1 MHLIA
6 ITEIPS
12 PFGKTVADV
21 EMAGDSFKKGKG
33 KIALEFCEKMMAEPM
48 PDYPSD
54 DESSEESRKE
64 QERNLV
70 REQIK
75 NNAETGKMFDCTFYI
90 VSNTRCYIKLMKKW
104 GREMVS
110 DIKEHCINTL
120 HMEMLCLYGAK
131 YVLGW
136 ILQNP
141 SNYTW
146 TYRKL

>member
-54 DESSEESRKE
+54 DESIEENRKE

-70 REQIK
+70 REQII
-75 NNAETGKMFDCTFYI
+75 NNAETGNMFDFTFK
-90 VSNTRCYIKLMKKW
+90 SLQ
-104 GREMVS
+104 
-110 DIKEHCINTL
+110 
-120 HMEMLCLYGAK
+120 
-131 YVLGW
+131 
-136 ILQNP
+136 ILNVIL
-141 SNYTW
+141 N
-146 TYRKL
+146 